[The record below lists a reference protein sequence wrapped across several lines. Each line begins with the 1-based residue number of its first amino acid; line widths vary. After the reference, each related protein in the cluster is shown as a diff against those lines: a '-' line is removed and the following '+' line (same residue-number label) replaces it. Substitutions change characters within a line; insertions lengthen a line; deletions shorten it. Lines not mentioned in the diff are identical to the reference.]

1 MKTSE
6 ILIAQFKHINSNF
19 IDYLKMSFPLIIFI
33 TIILGPNSP
42 FDYYLDN
49 EFSFTI
55 SIIFGLVSILVS
67 IYTVYLYF
75 RYYVNLH
82 RFIIM
87 EDKLS
92 YHSPLKNIKVTLFY
106 FLYLILGFFFA
117 LLVLFSSQILNEF
130 FPSLIIFQFGIGLML
145 LFILVF
151 LYPFYGLA
159 LPQIAIGEKISLRKI
174 FKESKG
180 AKETLFYQFLIL
192 YIPAWF
198 IGRIAT
204 ELTYFNQNYILS
216 FISSLISIYLTTMFV
231 GCLSRTYILSKKLNT
246 YE

>member
-1 MKTSE
+1 MKTTE
-6 ILIAQFKHINSNF
+6 ILIAQFMHINSN
-19 IDYLKMSFPLIIFI
+19 IIEYLKMSLPLIFFI
-33 TIILGPNSP
+33 TVVLGPNSP
-42 FDYYLDN
+42 LDYYLNND
-49 EFSFTI
+49 FTPTI
-55 SIIFGLVSILVS
+55 SIMFGLFSFLVS
-67 IYTVYLYF
+67 VYTVYLYF

-174 FKESKG
+174 FRESKG
-180 AKETLFYQFLIL
+180 TKETLFYQFLIL
-192 YIPAWF
+192 YVPAWF
-198 IGRIAT
+198 LGRVIT
-204 ELTYFNQNYILS
+204 EYTYFNQNYIFS
-216 FISSLISIYLTTMFV
+216 IISTLVSVYLTTMFV
-231 GCLSRTYILSKKLNT
+231 GCLSRTYILSKEARN
-246 YE
+246 